1 MSLNKLTNS
10 SPIKDYLNIG
20 CNDLKCNSL
29 TVAGLTNPEVQPYV
43 MLNTGF
49 SYDIPPLSLTE
60 IAGGN
65 TTQVPSSTSEI
76 TFGDNKRYNFKVIG
90 TMTNTQPFTSY
101 YLKLGDAT
109 LNSITNV
116 NYSAIGTPVYVEIS
130 GSFIVRNGFPTSA
143 DVSSVMNLKI
153 SAQNTGS
160 GITTPVSSVET
171 NRILFVSDQFLAL
184 SKPKFAVLMSAAGGD
199 TSFVSYD
206 SVLECS
212 FSD

>member
-1 MSLNKLTNS
+1 MSLNKLTTS
-10 SPIKDYLNIG
+10 SPIKEWMNIG
-20 CNDLKCNSL
+20 CNELKCNSL
-29 TVAGLTNPEVQPYV
+29 TVDGVTNPEVSPYV

-49 SYDIPPLSLTE
+49 SYNIVPLALTE

-76 TFGDNKRYNFKVIG
+76 TFGDNKRYNFKVVG

-101 YLKLGDAT
+101 YLKLGSAT
-109 LNSITNV
+109 LNSIINV
-116 NYSAIGTPVYVEIS
+116 NYPAIGTPVYVEIS

-143 DVSSVMNLKI
+143 DVSSVLNLKI
-153 SAQNTGS
+153 SDQNTGA
-160 GITTPVSSVET
+160 GVTTPIASVES

-184 SKPKFAVLMSAAGGD
+184 SKPKFAILMSAAAGD

-206 SVLECS
+206 SFLECS